1 MRRFN
6 NHMFVISGPS
16 GVGKSTLVRRALEAD
31 PALRFSV
38 SYTTRP
44 RRPGE
49 RDGVH
54 YHFVDES
61 QFKALLA
68 RGELIEHA
76 RFGGHWYGN
85 SSGEIHGWLSQGY
98 DVIKDVDTQGAAQ
111 LRGQRDGLDF
121 PVRFVFILPPS
132 EAELV
137 RRIRARGTEDPGRV
151 EERLR
156 IAKHELAQAPWFDVR
171 IVNDDLDKAF
181 ERLYETIRQA
191 REALA

>member
-1 MRRFN
+1 MGRFN
-6 NHMFVISGPS
+6 NHVFVISGPS

-31 PALRFSV
+31 PRLRFSV

-49 RDGVH
+49 RDGEH
-54 YHFVDES
+54 YHFVDEP
-61 QFKALLA
+61 QFERLLD

-76 RFGGHWYGN
+76 RFGGYWYGN
-85 SSGEIHGWLSQGY
+85 SSKEICGWLVRGY

-111 LRGQRDGLDF
+111 LRDQREGLDF
-121 PVRFVFILPPS
+121 PLRFVFILPPS

-137 RRIRARGTEDPGRV
+137 RRIEARGTENPARV
-151 EERLR
+151 QERLR

-181 ERLYETIRQA
+181 AQLCETIRQA
-191 REALA
+191 RESRA